1 MTQVPAQQQER
12 KNRFSISREVQTEFV
27 ASMAETISALTEQLK
42 AGNKPAPA
50 PQPFCPVTGFP
61 YGGASM
67 TRLMLESMKRGYSD
81 DRWVTFGQLQKYK
94 SEHKDYTPVIRKG
107 EQGVKLLRAENVAFT
122 VGENGK
128 WTFLTEEQEKALRQ
142 NKGNGPQIQRKA
154 IFYPYT
160 VFNCSQIE
168 GFPPKEKPAPGFS
181 PVERDALLDKF
192 IACSG
197 VKVEH
202 GHQQPTYDPS
212 ADVVKLPNPEQFPSN
227 DAYQAMRL
235 RLVFHATSHADR
247 EKRELG
253 EDGKQE
259 AIRGETF
266 SMLAGARLGLPMPVD
281 GGLWQREFQGAENRV
296 AFEAAADAARMV
308 TTLDQF
314 ARGEEPKAKWFPPK
328 EKWAALM
335 AASTPKDEQPQ
346 AASLVQTAPAAT
358 MRMR

>member
-1 MTQVPAQQQER
+1 
-12 KNRFSISREVQTEFV
+12 
-27 ASMAETISALTEQLK
+27 MAEAMSDLSEKFK
-42 AGNKPAPA
+42 AGSKPAPA

-67 TRLMLESMKRGYSD
+67 TRLMLESMKQGYSD

-94 SEHKDYTPVIRKG
+94 AEHKDFSPAIRKG

-122 VGENGK
+122 VSEDGK

-142 NKGNGPQIQRKA
+142 NGNNGPKVQYKA
-154 IFYPYT
+154 VFYPYT

-168 GFPPKEKPAPGFS
+168 GFPAKENPAPAL
-181 PVERDALLDKF
+181 PPAERDALLDKF
-192 IACSG
+192 VACSG

-202 GHQQPTYDPS
+202 GHAQPAYDPNS
-212 ADVVKLPNPEQFPSN
+212 DTVKLPKPEQFPSN

-247 EKRELG
+247 EKREMG
-253 EDGKQE
+253 EEGKLE
-259 AIRGETF
+259 AMRGETF

-308 TTLDQF
+308 ATLDQF
-314 ARGEEPKAKWFPPK
+314 ARGEEPRAAWFPPK
-328 EKWAALM
+328 SEWPELT
-335 AASTPKDEQPQ
+335 AASSPKNEQAQ
-346 AASLVQTAPAAT
+346 APSLVETTPAT
-358 MRMR
+358 TVRMRQ

>member
-1 MTQVPAQQQER
+1 
-12 KNRFSISREVQTEFV
+12 
-27 ASMAETISALTEQLK
+27 
-42 AGNKPAPA
+42 
-50 PQPFCPVTGFP
+50 
-61 YGGASM
+61 M
-67 TRLMLESMKRGYSD
+67 TRLMLESMKRGYED

-94 SEHKDYTPVIRKG
+94 TEHNDYNLVIRKG

-122 VGENGK
+122 VDEGGK

-142 NKGNGPQIQRKA
+142 NKGNGPQVQHKA
-154 IFYPYT
+154 VFYPYT
-160 VFNCSQIE
+160 VFNVSQIE
-168 GFPPKEKPAPGFS
+168 GFPPKEKPAPALS
-181 PVERDALLDKF
+181 PVERDALLDNF
-192 IACSG
+192 VACSG

-202 GHQQPTYDPS
+202 GHAQPTYDPN
-212 ADVVKLPNPEQFPSN
+212 ADVVKLPNPEQFHSN
-227 DAYQAMRL
+227 DAYQSMRL

-253 EDGKQE
+253 EDGKLE
-259 AIRGETF
+259 AMRGETF

-314 ARGEEPKAKWFPPK
+314 ARGEEPKVKLFPPK
-328 EKWAALM
+328 EKWPELM
-335 AASTPKDEQPQ
+335 AASAPKEEPSQ
-346 AASLVQTAPAAT
+346 AASLVQAAPAST